1 MKLSGDATVDTI
13 SFRKPDWI
21 SRHPVLKRSQ
31 RYSFSFFFSSAA
43 ERRKAYRRTAIPVQ
57 RNNKTLLE
65 FWSGQVALPSS
76 KQWAQVPHSL
86 PTRIAP
92 GRARRASAPAV
103 DSAASTQPRVIP
115 VSSDSATNV
124 PFFSFRCFFRSSLGR
139 GPEPQVLFGCLVM
152 QFPSNLFTLGSV
164 QRRTI
169 SGSAGDCGR
178 AWSAGGV
185 EEGCVFPFLGDLGC
199 ASTTIGGAKECLKG
213 RFHLPG
219 RLSRRRH

>member
-76 KQWAQVPHSL
+76 KQWAQVPPPHANC
-86 PTRIAP
+86 T
-92 GRARRASAPAV
+92 RASKTRKCTRGRFGGIYA
-103 DSAASTQPRVIP
+103 TQGYSRLVRLSYERSVLLVSLLFPLFPWPRPRV
-115 VSSDSATNV
+115 TG
-124 PFFSFRCFFRSSLGR
+124 SFRLPCNAVSFEFVYTG
-139 GPEPQVLFGCLVM
+139 F
-152 QFPSNLFTLGSV
+152 
-164 QRRTI
+164 
-169 SGSAGDCGR
+169 
-178 AWSAGGV
+178 
-185 EEGCVFPFLGDLGC
+185 
-199 ASTTIGGAKECLKG
+199 STTTYN
-213 RFHLPG
+213 
-219 RLSRRRH
+219 